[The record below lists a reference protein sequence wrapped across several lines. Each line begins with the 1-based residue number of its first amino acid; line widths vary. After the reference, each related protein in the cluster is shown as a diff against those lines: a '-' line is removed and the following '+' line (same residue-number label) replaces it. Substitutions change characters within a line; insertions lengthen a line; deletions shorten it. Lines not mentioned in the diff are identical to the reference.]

1 MFKVFSETPGGKMLE
16 VVKRGILPLLLALYV
31 PVLHYANNAVMLLLP
46 SLFRMVMLSIVAAVV
61 IYILFFMIGRRV
73 VESANA
79 AFVFL
84 IFFHTYGLTLDFLIT
99 ANVPFLA
106 TNRYLFPVFLLIAL
120 LVSWFTWKMGE
131 PRSSRFWNS
140 AVFIVGMLILI
151 NAVSIVSAE
160 IKKMPDWGAA
170 PTPVLASTSKTQM
183 QDYPDIYFIVFDEFS
198 GFQPMREYWKNP
210 KVDEFVAFLKS
221 TGFFVAED
229 SHSSSITTLHQMAE
243 RLNYE
248 ELPCCQK
255 KYHELYY
262 EKIANNRVTS
272 YLKSRGYSI
281 VVIEELTE
289 FIEAAVPIS
298 ADVSINHSTRDS
310 VGDMVLFDEFG
321 RLVAENSMLR
331 VYPPLYT
338 LGDDLARIEHKRFIS
353 TIANRIAGLNEVS
366 SPKFVYVHLVF
377 PHKPFMFDENGKV
390 IPKRYQANWN
400 YYLDQYNYSMDVA
413 VKIVETILAN
423 SDPERPPVIILQSD
437 HGARNI
443 KNKSTTI
450 TLENFPEEFK
460 SNIMFALYAPGYDIS
475 TLPQD
480 VKPINTFPIVF
491 NFLFQD
497 NIPLK

>member
-1 MFKVFSETPGGKMLE
+1 
-16 VVKRGILPLLLALYV
+16 
-31 PVLHYANNAVMLLLP
+31 
-46 SLFRMVMLSIVAAVV
+46 
-61 IYILFFMIGRRV
+61 
-73 VESANA
+73 
-79 AFVFL
+79 
-84 IFFHTYGLTLDFLIT
+84 
-99 ANVPFLA
+99 
-106 TNRYLFPVFLLIAL
+106 
-120 LVSWFTWKMGE
+120 
-131 PRSSRFWNS
+131 
-140 AVFIVGMLILI
+140 
-151 NAVSIVSAE
+151 
-160 IKKMPDWGAA
+160 
-170 PTPVLASTSKTQM
+170 
-183 QDYPDIYFIVFDEFS
+183 
-198 GFQPMREYWKNP
+198 
-210 KVDEFVAFLKS
+210 
-221 TGFFVAED
+221 
-229 SHSSSITTLHQMAE
+229 
-243 RLNYE
+243 
-248 ELPCCQK
+248 
-255 KYHELYY
+255 
-262 EKIANNRVTS
+262 
-272 YLKSRGYSI
+272 
-281 VVIEELTE
+281 
-289 FIEAAVPIS
+289 
-298 ADVSINHSTRDS
+298 
-310 VGDMVLFDEFG
+310 
-321 RLVAENSMLR
+321 MLR